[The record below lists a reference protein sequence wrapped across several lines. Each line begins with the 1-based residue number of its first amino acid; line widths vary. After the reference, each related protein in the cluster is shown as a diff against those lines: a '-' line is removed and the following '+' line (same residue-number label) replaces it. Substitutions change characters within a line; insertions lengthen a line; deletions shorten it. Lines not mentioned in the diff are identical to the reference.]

1 LGVGMDLEQLS
12 ERLEKISVG
21 YGERLG
27 FDRDPDWFLLKLQEE
42 VGELT
47 QAYLQHT
54 GRARAK
60 GATPDG
66 IRDTFHQEFA
76 DVLCQLLLF
85 ARRHD
90 VDLPREIERKW
101 LVYEA

>member
-1 LGVGMDLEQLS
+1 MGVGVDLKRLQ

-21 YGERLG
+21 YGEHLG
-27 FDRDPDWFLLKLQEE
+27 FERDPDWFLLKLQEE

-60 GATPDG
+60 GATAEQ

-85 ARRHD
+85 AKQHD
-90 VDLPREIERKW
+90 VDLPAEIDNKW
-101 LVYEA
+101 LVYEG

>member
-1 LGVGMDLEQLS
+1 MDLESLP
-12 ERLEKISVG
+12 ERLEKISIR
-21 YGERLG
+21 YGEWLG
-27 FDRDPDWFLLKLQEE
+27 FERDPDWFLLKLQEE

-60 GATPDG
+60 GLSEEQ

-85 ARRHD
+85 ARQHQ
-90 VDLPREIERKW
+90 VDLPAEVDRKW
-101 LVYEA
+101 LAYEV

>member
-1 LGVGMDLEQLS
+1 MDLEKLAQ
-12 ERLEKISVG
+12 RLEKISVG
-21 YGERLG
+21 YGESLG

-54 GRARAK
+54 GRARTK
-60 GATPDG
+60 GATPAEL
-66 IRDTFHQEFA
+66 RTAFHQEFA

-85 ARRHD
+85 AQQHD
-90 VDLPREIERKW
+90 VDLPAQIESKW
-101 LVYEA
+101 LSYER

>member
-1 LGVGMDLEQLS
+1 MVSLT
-12 ERLEKISVG
+12 ERLEKISIG

-27 FDRDPDWFLLKLQEE
+27 FERDPDWFLLKLQEE

-54 GRARAK
+54 GRARTK
-60 GATPDG
+60 GLSEEQ

-85 ARRHD
+85 ARRHQ
-90 VDLPREIERKW
+90 VDLPAEVDRKW
-101 LVYEA
+101 LCYEA

>member
-1 LGVGMDLEQLS
+1 MDLKQLQD
-12 ERLEKISVG
+12 RLEKISVR
-21 YGERLG
+21 YGEHLG
-27 FDRDPDWFLLKLQEE
+27 FERDPDWFLLKLQEE

-60 GATPDG
+60 GATAEQ

-85 ARRHD
+85 AKQHD
-90 VDLPREIERKW
+90 VDLPAEIDSKW

>member
-1 LGVGMDLEQLS
+1 MDLETLS

-27 FDRDPDWFLLKLQEE
+27 FERDPDWFLLKLQEE

-54 GRARAK
+54 RRARSK
-60 GATPDG
+60 GATPDV
-66 IRDTFHQEFA
+66 IRDAFHQEFA

-85 ARRHD
+85 ARQHD
-90 VDLPREIERKW
+90 VDLPAEIERKW

>member
-1 LGVGMDLEQLS
+1 VDLKDLS

-60 GATPDG
+60 GATPED
-66 IRDTFHQEFA
+66 IRGTFHQEFA

-85 ARRHD
+85 ARQHD
-90 VDLPREIERKW
+90 VDLPAEVDQKW
-101 LVYEA
+101 LRYEA

>member
-1 LGVGMDLEQLS
+1 VDLETLS

-27 FDRDPDWFLLKLQEE
+27 FERDPDWFLLKLQEE

-47 QAYLQHT
+47 QAYLQ
-54 GRARAK
+54 
-60 GATPDG
+60 
-66 IRDTFHQEFA
+66 
-76 DVLCQLLLF
+76 
-85 ARRHD
+85 
-90 VDLPREIERKW
+90 W

>member
-1 LGVGMDLEQLS
+1 MSLT
-12 ERLEKISVG
+12 ERLEKISIG

-27 FDRDPDWFLLKLQEE
+27 FERDPDWFLLKLQEE

-54 GRARAK
+54 GRARTK
-60 GATPDG
+60 GLSEEQ

-85 ARRHD
+85 ARRHQ
-90 VDLPREIERKW
+90 VDLPAEVDRKW
-101 LVYEA
+101 LCYEA